1 MITEINDIYIR
12 KISAVRV
19 FSHLS
24 PLTSH
29 LFISLLL
36 PLASCLLLLSCG
48 LRKQAANDNS
58 VTMQP
63 VGPAF
68 SADSAYR
75 YCQQQCDF
83 GPRTMNSEAHD
94 LCAKWIMDKF
104 RSFGLSVTPQQ
115 ALLKGYDGT
124 MLRATNIIASYRP
137 ELNDRILICAH
148 WDSRPWADNDP
159 DEANHHK
166 PVIAANDGASGV
178 AVMLELARL
187 LSLQFTVLS
196 DESEQVR
203 SDSLQMITSAAE
215 SSSAADQPTDIS
227 SVNRKPSTVNK
238 SLGIDFI
245 CFDAEDWG
253 TPQWDDSP
261 SDGNPWALGSQ
272 YWAANPHVEGY
283 NARYGI
289 LLDMVGGQG
298 AQFYQEQF
306 SLSYARSVV
315 DKVWRASQVV
325 GFGSYFPKREGVGI
339 TDDHLPVN
347 RVAKIPCIDIIPYY
361 PDCEQSSFGP
371 TWHTVSDD
379 MAHIDRATLQAVGQT
394 LVQVLFSE

>member
-1 MITEINDIYIR
+1 
-12 KISAVRV
+12 
-19 FSHLS
+19 
-24 PLTSH
+24 
-29 LFISLLL
+29 
-36 PLASCLLLLSCG
+36 
-48 LRKQAANDNS
+48 
-58 VTMQP
+58 
-63 VGPAF
+63 
-68 SADSAYR
+68 
-75 YCQQQCDF
+75 
-83 GPRTMNSEAHD
+83 
-94 LCAKWIMDKF
+94 
-104 RSFGLSVTPQQ
+104 
-115 ALLKGYDGT
+115 

-137 ELNDRILICAH
+137 ELKDRILICAH

-159 DEANHHK
+159 DEANHRK

-178 AVMLELARL
+178 AVMLEIARL
-187 LSLQFTVLS
+187 LNGLQLTV
-196 DESEQVR
+196 
-203 SDSLQMITSAAE
+203 DSLQMNTSAAD
-215 SSSAADQPTDIS
+215 SSSAADASSVPNQPTDIS
-227 SVNRKPSTVNK
+227 SVNRQPSTVNNTI
-238 SLGIDFI
+238 GIDFI

-261 SDGNPWALGSQ
+261 SDGNTWALGSQ
-272 YWAANPHVEGY
+272 YWAANAHVEGY

-371 TWHTVSDD
+371 TWHTVNDD
-379 MAHIDRATLQAVGQT
+379 MAHIDRANLQAVGQT